1 MLLPRPEP
9 HANAPPPCSPY
20 FCTLPSRMKICNR
33 SSSGCQDGWPYRVHG
48 VVGHVVGRRRQVKT
62 RRGRRRL
69 LSSSTSILT
78 AMTPPMG
85 RNDFGD
91 EARRR
96 ISNFSSTPSV
106 MPAGAQRL
114 VKTSPRTMT
123 KQGGE
128 GWRRWWRWRCWC
140 WVGLRHRGRCKGEEK
155 EGEVLSSCVLV
166 LCMNC
171 AQAVWAKKEVATLHL
186 TTNSTISPG
195 VESTK
200 HSGEKR
206 SGIPFSRRLGTVERA
221 DTDISHF
228 RRRCAAE
235 SVSVWLA
242 LPYVSAPLTSNY

>member
-85 RNDFGD
+85 RSDFGD

-128 GWRRWWRWRCWC
+128 GWRRWWRRRCWC

-155 EGEVLSSCVLV
+155 EGEVSSSLSV
-166 LCMNC
+166 
-171 AQAVWAKKEVATLHL
+171 
-186 TTNSTISPG
+186 G
-195 VESTK
+195 VVVC
-200 HSGEKR
+200 
-206 SGIPFSRRLGTVERA
+206 TVPKL
-221 DTDISHF
+221 DG
-228 RRRCAAE
+228 
-235 SVSVWLA
+235 
-242 LPYVSAPLTSNY
+242 